1 MYIYI
6 YILQMIL
13 YFDSVYVAGGVMS
26 FIASLMYLGLCSGFT
41 ETMMNDR
48 MGKYLVTLQVLFF
61 SFLCTHRNILQHSAT
76 YCNTAT
82 HVPHLYVPS
91 KYRVTHQVLFYYKMC
106 THCNTLQRPATHWA
120 VVGLHRPH
128 DTTSEWS
135 LCCSVMQCVAA

>member
-48 MGKYLVTLQVLFF
+48 MGKYLVTLQVLFY
-61 SFLCTHRNILQHSAT
+61 SCLCTHCNILQHSAT
-76 YCNTAT
+76 PCKI
-82 HVPHLYVPS
+82 L
-91 KYRVTHQVLFYYKMC
+91 Q
-106 THCNTLQRPATHWA
+106 HCNTRTTLLCTQQISRHASGTILLQNVHTLQHAATPCNTLGCGWA
-120 VVGLHRPH
+120 SP
-128 DTTSEWS
+128 TP
-135 LCCSVMQCVAA
+135 

>member
-6 YILQMIL
+6 HILQMIL

-61 SFLCTHRNILQHSAT
+61 SCLCTHRNILQHSAT

-106 THCNTLQRPATHWA
+106 THCYTLQHT
-120 VVGLHRPH
+120 GLWLGFTDTVIPH
-128 DTTSEWS
+128 QSG
-135 LCCSVMQCVAA
+135 LCVAA